1 MSVMMVFAAVP
12 AATVTTTGNVLVEP
26 GATLGLE
33 QLMDPAVVQV
43 HPAGTGVRETKV
55 VLAGIDSVKVA
66 VLQLLGP
73 ELVTTWVYVILAPA
87 VTGLGAPLSVTA
99 RSQAVATGVV
109 VVVLLV
115 SEFAAETDE
124 VAVIGVAV
132 ILGATLTTTT
142 MAADVFAARLGS
154 VQVTLPVAPT
164 AGLVHVQPAGA
175 ETEANVALV
184 GTASRKLTVVAAEGP
199 LLVIVCM
206 YVMSLPAYTA
216 RGVEAVLRAR
226 SAWDVEAVTVSDATA
241 MLGPE
246 VWFVAVT
253 VAVLLMVVPTEVPA
267 FTW

>member
-1 MSVMMVFAAVP
+1 
-12 AATVTTTGNVLVEP
+12 
-26 GATLGLE
+26 
-33 QLMDPAVVQV
+33 
-43 HPAGTGVRETKV
+43 VRETKV

-132 ILGATLTTTT
+132 ILGATLTTTM